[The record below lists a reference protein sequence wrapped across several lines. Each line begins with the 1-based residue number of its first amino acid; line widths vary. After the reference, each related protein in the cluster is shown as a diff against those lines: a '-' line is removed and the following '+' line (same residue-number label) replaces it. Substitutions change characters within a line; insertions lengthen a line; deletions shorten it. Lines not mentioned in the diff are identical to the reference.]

1 MTTGEIKNTLVKEV
15 EDLSADALQ
24 EVLDF
29 VEFLKIKHWRDTAQP
44 ASSQQSVYEELR
56 ALEMHS
62 LVHLEEEFANYKEQ
76 YPYEQG
82 RYD

>member
-1 MTTGEIKNTLVKEV
+1 MTPVEIRKMLVKEV

-29 VEFLKIKHWRDTAQP
+29 VEFLKIKQWRGTAQL
-44 ASSQQSVYEELR
+44 ASPQQSVYDELR
-56 ALEMHS
+56 ALEMNS
-62 LVHLEEEFANYKEQ
+62 LVHLEEEFANYKEH

-82 RYD
+82 RHD